1 MSAPHLDHRR
11 ALGRA
16 LRARPGQRLRRERG
30 NRRGIALLLVLAA
43 IMTLTVLVTDISFGA
58 RVRGLT
64 AVHSRQQAQAYYLA
78 SSGISIYRL
87 ILMANSQIARQPMYK
102 QAMEA
107 MGIPSGDALWKMI
120 PFINTGLLRMVLV
133 ADGGDIDPES
143 AEDFQQTGAVSD
155 QVAEQ
160 SRAEGGHFSNR
171 NFLDFEGDFSVTV
184 RGEDCRVNV
193 NGLSTRTPETP
204 VQNTVVGQQLAG
216 IMSGETNDQW
226 LRERNLDKWDL
237 IANLADWV
245 DTDDVVASGK
255 GSYEDDY
262 YNKSDIPY
270 LSKNAKFDTREEIRL
285 VEGWQDEVYDRFANE
300 VTIYGSG
307 KIDINCADD
316 DGLKGICMGNITG
329 CTDDMA
335 TRFVQ
340 AFHEAELTT
349 AFNKGSDFVN
359 WCEAN
364 GFAVSNPQL
373 ASMITTKN
381 NYFTLTSTGLVGD
394 ASARITAV
402 VDYTSDTGRVLFWKV
417 E

>member
-1 MSAPHLDHRR
+1 MT
-11 ALGRA
+11 
-16 LRARPGQRLRRERG
+16 RPGIGARARLRRHRRD
-30 NRRGIALLLVLAA
+30 RRGIALLLVLAA
-43 IMTLTVLVTDISFGA
+43 ILTLTVLVTDITFGA
-58 RVRGLT
+58 RVRTLT
-64 AVHSRQQAQAYYLA
+64 AVHARQQSQAYYLA
-78 SSGISIYRL
+78 NSGISIYRL

-120 PFINTGLLRMVLV
+120 PFINTGLLRMLLV
-133 ADGGDIDPES
+133 ADGSDIEEED
-143 AEDFQQTGAVSD
+143 AEEFQQSGQVSD
-155 QVAEQ
+155 QVAEE
-160 SRAEGGHFSNR
+160 SREEGGHFSSR
-171 NFLDFEGDFSVTV
+171 NFLDFEGDFSVSI

-193 NGLSTRTPETP
+193 NALSTRDPATP
-204 VQNTVVGQQLAG
+204 VQNTAIGLQLAG
-216 IMSGETNDQW
+216 VMSGEANDQW

-237 IANLADWV
+237 ISNLADWV
-245 DTDDVVASGK
+245 DTDDIVSSGK

-262 YNKSDIPY
+262 YNRSEFPY
-270 LSKNAKFDTREEIRL
+270 LSKNAKFDSREEIRL
-285 VEGWQDEVYDRFANE
+285 VEGWQDEVYDRFAGQ
-300 VTIYGSG
+300 VTIYGGG

-316 DGLKGICMGNITG
+316 AGLKGLCLANITG

-335 TRFVQ
+335 TRFVH

-349 AFNKGSDFVN
+349 AFNKGTDFVK